1 MANVLAAFL
10 DLIPTSPLLVGE
22 VVATDGSSV
31 RIQLP
36 DGTLCSARGSAE
48 VGTSVYFRAGGVI
61 ESDAPALPFFEI
73 EV

>member
-1 MANVLAAFL
+1 MANVLKAFL
-10 DLIPTSPLLVGE
+10 DLIPSSPLLVGE

-61 ESDAPALPFFEI
+61 ESDAATLPFVEI